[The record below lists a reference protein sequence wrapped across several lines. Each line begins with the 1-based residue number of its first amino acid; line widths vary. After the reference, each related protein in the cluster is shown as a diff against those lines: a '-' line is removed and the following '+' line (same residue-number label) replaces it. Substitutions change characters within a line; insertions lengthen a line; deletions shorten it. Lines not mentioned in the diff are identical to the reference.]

1 VHGADGPPTAA
12 TDRLLRFDRSD
23 VRTSLLSVPATT
35 ALHGV
40 GLEPL
45 GDVAGTCGMS
55 LMRRVGRCG
64 AGGTPIGLTS
74 PRSPV
79 LTSGSPG
86 TAAGDGLRPWVE
98 ARTQGFALALRRMLA
113 DARAVGADGV
123 VDVRVSQTR
132 DAESAALHAFV
143 AAGTAV
149 HVTGGVPPGVRDD
162 EGTPFAATLDG
173 PATARAVASGWWPA
187 GVAVG
192 LAGAIRH
199 RDQYA
204 RVGPG
209 QQVGSFETG
218 EVVGLSD
225 LLAAVRADARARL
238 QESGDALRA
247 EHLAV
252 TRFDTRVRPQS
263 ISDHEDDVAETT
275 ILATALRHVPGAAA
289 APPMLAVL
297 PLRDGSG
304 TRPPRGG
311 AR

>member
-1 VHGADGPPTAA
+1 MHGPDGPPQAA
-12 TDRLLRFDRSD
+12 TDRLLRFARSD
-23 VRTSLLSVPATT
+23 VRTSLLSVPAAA
-35 ALHGV
+35 ALHGA
-40 GLEPL
+40 GFEPL

-64 AGGTPIGLTS
+64 AAATPLGLTS

-79 LTSGSPG
+79 VTSGSPA
-86 TAAGDGLRPWVE
+86 TPADRGLRPWVS
-98 ARTQGFALALRRMLA
+98 ARAEGFGLALRRMLA
-113 DARAVGADGV
+113 EARALGADGV
-123 VDVRVSQTR
+123 VDVRVTQTR
-132 DAESAALHAFV
+132 DAQSAALYAFV

-149 HVTGGVPPGVRDD
+149 LVTDGAPPGVRDD
-162 EGTPFAATLDG
+162 DGTPFASTLDG
-173 PATARAVASGWWPA
+173 PATARAVAAGWWPA

-218 EVVGLSD
+218 EVAGLSD
-225 LLAAVRADARARL
+225 LLTAVRADARARL
-238 QESGDALRA
+238 RESGDALRA

-252 TRFDTRVRPQS
+252 TRFDTRVRRQS

-275 ILATALRHVPGAAA
+275 VLATALRHVPGATG
-289 APPMLAVL
+289 PPALAIL
-297 PLRDGSG
+297 PLRDRGG
-304 TRPPRGG
+304 TRPAPGGPR
-311 AR
+311 